1 MNNSRRLFIGQLG
14 ALPLLAWAD
23 APVRIGLTPVFL
35 DERSGFLGRFR
46 LYLEAAIGRSVEFV
60 QRRSYADIVE
70 KLLNGT
76 IDSAWICGYPYVQHK
91 AVMQLIAVPVYQG
104 TPTYHSYIIAGTSIP
119 DARTFTD
126 LKGSVFAYSDPLSN
140 SGYLYAQSLLASL
153 NVKDSTYFR
162 KHFFTFGHQSVIRAV
177 AQGLANAGSV
187 DGYVW
192 DSLAA
197 LSDSSTKAT
206 RILSTSEAAGFP
218 PFVALKSL
226 DSHLAERLRTA
237 FQTMHETEGGRQ
249 LLGELRLDS
258 FCSGTPAQFASI
270 EATMHRVG
278 L

>member
-1 MNNSRRLFIGQLG
+1 M
-14 ALPLLAWAD
+14 PLLAWAD
-23 APVRIGLTPVFL
+23 TPVRIGLTPVFL

-70 KLLNGT
+70 RLLNGT
-76 IDSAWICGYPYVQHK
+76 LDTAWICGYPYVQHK
-91 AVMQLIAVPVYQG
+91 TEMQLIAVPVYQG

-140 SGYLYAQSLLASL
+140 SGYLYAQACSLH
-153 NVKDSTYFR
+153 STSKIPRTFESI
-162 KHFFTFGHQSVIRAV
+162 FTFGHQSVIRAV

-197 LSDSSTKAT
+197 LSDSNTKAT
-206 RILSTSEAAGFP
+206 RILSKSEAAGFP

-226 DSHLAERLRTA
+226 DSQLAERLRAA

-249 LLGELRLDS
+249 LLSELRLDS
-258 FCSGTPAQFASI
+258 FSAGTPAQFASI